1 MISDMILGTSIPD
14 TLKVLGSDPTTNII
28 VLSDGTNKYLLTKAH
43 LDELEKDE
51 LVTFNAKNKTLTA
64 TWRKAGSN
72 SEFVRGDKQ
81 TATAKVTASDIAARL
96 GI

>member
-1 MISDMILGTSIPD
+1 MISDMVFGTSIPD
-14 TLKVLGSDPTTNII
+14 TLKVVGADPQTNII
-28 VLSDGTNKYLLTKAH
+28 LLTDGSNKYLLSKAH
-43 LDELEKDE
+43 LDELETQE
-51 LVTFNAKNKTLTA
+51 LVTFNSKNKTLTA

-81 TATAKVTASDIAARL
+81 SATAKVTAANLASRL